1 VSATTIASGQ
11 SGPKKRE
18 TFFRTAWRLLRQ
30 LFHETTGALFGV
42 IAVASASSAVR
53 AWRAGE
59 SRWIVGLPVAY
70 AGMMAYF
77 AVTQFLRAKK
87 VV

>member
-1 VSATTIASGQ
+1 MTNKKEE
-11 SGPKKRE
+11 PKPQG
-18 TFFRTAWRLLRQ
+18 FLRTAWRLLRQ

-70 AGMMAYF
+70 AAMMAYF
-77 AVTQFLRAKK
+77 AVTSFLRARK